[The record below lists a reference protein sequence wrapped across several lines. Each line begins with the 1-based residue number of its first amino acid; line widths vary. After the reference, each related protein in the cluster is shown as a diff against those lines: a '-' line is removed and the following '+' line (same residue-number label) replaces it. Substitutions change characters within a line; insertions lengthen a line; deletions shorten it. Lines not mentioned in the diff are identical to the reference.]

1 MWRTIEEKKY
11 NNSTLLRLRA
21 KVNKE
26 NGLKAAN
33 DYVDYYQKSC
43 VALKQNNAKKK
54 TFRFL
59 S

>member
-1 MWRTIEEKKY
+1 MWRKIEEKIY
-11 NNSTLLRLRA
+11 NTSTLLRLRA

-43 VALKQNNAKKK
+43 VALKQNNAKKN
-54 TFRFL
+54 F
-59 S
+59 